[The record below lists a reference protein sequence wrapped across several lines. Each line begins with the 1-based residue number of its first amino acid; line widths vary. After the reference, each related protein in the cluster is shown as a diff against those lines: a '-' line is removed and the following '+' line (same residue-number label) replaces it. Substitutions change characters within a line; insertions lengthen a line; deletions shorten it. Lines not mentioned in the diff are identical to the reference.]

1 MLIIQTIGHN
11 PVIFQGSSAKSVVL
25 KMMRQDFL
33 TVTKTDYMQ
42 EVKDRLQI
50 VYDVYIKFSN
60 HLEFLKELE
69 REGFITIIKE
79 ELH

>member
-1 MLIIQTIGHN
+1 
-11 PVIFQGSSAKSVVL
+11 
-25 KMMRQDFL
+25 MMRQDFL

-69 REGFITIIKE
+69 REGFITITKE